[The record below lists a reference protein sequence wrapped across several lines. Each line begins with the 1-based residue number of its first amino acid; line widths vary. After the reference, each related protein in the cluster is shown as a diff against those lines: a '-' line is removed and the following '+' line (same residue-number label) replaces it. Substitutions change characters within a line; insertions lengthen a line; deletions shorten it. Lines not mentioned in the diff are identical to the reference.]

1 MENLWMCVYTYFDRV
16 AIRRSMDIGNNGRWA
31 GL

>member
-1 MENLWMCVYTYFDRV
+1 MCVYTYFDRV
-16 AIRRSMDIGNNGRWA
+16 TIRRSMDIGNNGRWA